1 MAELT
6 LKQKREWAEQLITK
20 LGYLQNEA
28 AAKVNVSTVTMSKWY
43 NKYGWEKLKQ
53 SFLVTKSAQLSR
65 LYMQM
70 DEMNSAILKRPEG
83 ERYANSKEAD
93 ALNKIASTIRLL
105 ETDASIAEI
114 VEVGKKLLN
123 FSRENH
129 PTEAIVLAQI
139 FDAFIKNELS
149 K

>member
-20 LGYLQNEA
+20 LGYTQKEA
-28 AAKVNVSTVTMSKWY
+28 AVKVKVSAVTMNKWY
-43 NKYGWEKLKQ
+43 NKFGWDRLKQ
-53 SFLVTKSAQLSR
+53 SFLVTKTAQLSR

-70 DEMNSAILKRPEG
+70 DEMNTAIMKRPEG
-83 ERYANSKEAD
+83 ERFANSKEAD
-93 ALNKIASTIRLL
+93 SLNKIAATIRLL

-123 FSRENH
+123 FSREHH
-129 PTEAIVLAQI
+129 PTNAIELAQL
-139 FDAFIKNELS
+139 FDGFIKNELS